1 MQSADAKL
9 MLNDAKSIN
18 DAKVMQ
24 NSDAKIENTLYVSS
38 QFFQFCFLIFSF
50 YSTYLMLKFYH

>member
-9 MLNDAKSIN
+9 MLNDAKLIN

-24 NSDAKIENTLYVSS
+24 NSDAKIENTLYV
-38 QFFQFCFLIFSF
+38 
-50 YSTYLMLKFYH
+50 

>member
-1 MQSADAKL
+1 MQNADAKL

-18 DAKVMQ
+18 DAKLMQ

-38 QFFQFCFLIFSF
+38 NFVQFSFLIFSF
-50 YSTYLMLKFYH
+50 YSTYLMLKFDH